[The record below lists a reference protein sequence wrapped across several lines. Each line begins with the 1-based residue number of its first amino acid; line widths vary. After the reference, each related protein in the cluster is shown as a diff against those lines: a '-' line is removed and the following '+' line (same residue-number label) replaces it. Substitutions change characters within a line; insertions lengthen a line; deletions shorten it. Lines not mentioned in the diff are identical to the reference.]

1 MQSRTD
7 FLFVTADDALRMS
20 LSAAMAGRGWSHV
33 FASTFTEAL
42 AAFDERRFRCLWI
55 DAFDPGLRGLQLL
68 EWMRARDPFAVTAV
82 FLPAQ
87 GSAAPALSL
96 GATAVIAA
104 ARRNDVIVLERALAG
119 SLARWREELAL
130 KVFEVTS
137 PTGVLAWVGVDPITR
152 HLIQLCRPVAV
163 AGGCALISGPVGV
176 GKRTLVR
183 IQAVLSGVP
192 DVVLFDAAASESGRH
207 RELLQAALAPFL
219 EKERIFLGIFDVE
232 LLAADAQLDLAAW
245 MEGGN
250 GAVVTPVLSVI
261 ATTRLSSDVI
271 RVKLSAA
278 LDAHLSRHFFRVPA
292 LSERLDDVA
301 LLAAYF
307 LEVGGG
313 DRVRYFSDDAVAA
326 LHAYEWAGNIAEL
339 RSLAMTVAD
348 RVSGPAIKAK
358 ELPASV
364 LEKGFYVPG
373 KDDRDLAGM
382 SYNEAKKIAL
392 NKFNGE
398 YISQLLAR
406 SDGNLTVAAEK
417 AGMDRS
423 NFKKIVRKYF
433 PDE

>member
-1 MQSRTD
+1 M
-7 FLFVTADDALRMS
+7 FVTADAALRAA
-20 LSAAMAGRGWSHV
+20 LSAVASGCGWHAV

-87 GSAAPALSL
+87 GIAAPALSL

-119 SLARWREELAL
+119 SLTRWREDLDL

-137 PTGVLAWVGVDPITR
+137 PSGVLAWVGGDPVTR
-152 HLIQLCRPVAV
+152 RLIQLCRPVAV
-163 AGGCALISGPVGV
+163 AGGCALISGPAGV
-176 GKRTLVR
+176 GKKTLAR
-183 IQAVLSGVP
+183 IQAVLSGVS
-192 DVVLFDAAASESGRH
+192 DVVWFDAAASERERH
-207 RELLQAALAPFL
+207 RELLQAAMAPFL
-219 EKERIFLGIFDVE
+219 EKERVFLGIFNVDALASEAQIDVATW
-232 LLAADAQLDLAAW
+232 L
-245 MEGGN
+245 EGGN
-250 GAVVTPVLSVI
+250 ATAVTPIMSVF
-261 ATTRLSSDVI
+261 ATTNFSLDAI

-339 RSLAMTVAD
+339 RRLAMTVAD
-348 RVSGPAIKAK
+348 RVPGPAIKAK
-358 ELPASV
+358 ELPASI

-373 KDDRDLAGM
+373 KDNRDLAGM